1 MTVIR
6 APDDDD
12 DLDDGVLQAE
22 ATESGVSK
30 AVGRSIKYI
39 KRVLGM
45 KAARK
50 RRKPRYTAA
59 RLTCRTIRLANRK
72 HE

>member
-12 DLDDGVLQAE
+12 LDDGVVQVE
-22 ATESGVSK
+22 ATGSGVSK

-39 KRVLGM
+39 RRVLGM

-50 RRKPRYTAA
+50 RRQPRP
-59 RLTCRTIRLANRK
+59 R
-72 HE
+72 